1 MMNRTLLSIALQA
14 LWLPTLTSS
23 PPDLQARTRQDFDR
37 YAAATVERIVRESQ
51 PHGSFL
57 YLQHA
62 SSDNGA
68 AALSRLRRG
77 ELIYERL
84 ETRDG
89 NGEEMEIHD
98 GLLHHWL
105 GAAFVQGVSVEEALE
120 LVQDY
125 DNHAEIFPE
134 VEQSQLLSENGDTF
148 RAFLRFRKH
157 KVITVVMNTEHE
169 ARYVRVAPD
178 RAYSL
183 SHSTRVQEV
192 EDAGTS
198 SEKELPEGE
207 GHGFMW
213 AMNSYWRFLERDG
226 GIYIECESITLTR
239 TIPFLLR
246 WIVGPFVNDV
256 PRQSLR
262 NLLEISRDELSAN
275 R

>member
-1 MMNRTLLSIALQA
+1 VSRSLLSIAL
-14 LWLPTLTSS
+14 LTLSLPILASA
-23 PPDLQARTRQDFDR
+23 PPDLQVRTRQDFDR
-37 YAAATVERIVRESQ
+37 YAAATVERVVRESQ
-51 PHGSFL
+51 PEGSFL

-77 ELIYERL
+77 ELIYEHL

-89 NGEEMEIHD
+89 NGEEMGIHD
-98 GLLHHWL
+98 GLIHHWL
-105 GAAFVQGVSVEEALE
+105 GAAFVQGVGVEEALE
-120 LVQDY
+120 LIQDSSR
-125 DNHAEIFPE
+125 HAEIYPE
-134 VEQSQLLSENGDTF
+134 VEQSRLLRQNGDTL
-148 RAFLRFRKH
+148 RSFLRFRKH

-169 ARYVRVAPD
+169 ARFVRVAPD

-198 SEKELPEGE
+198 SERELPEGE

-213 AMNSYWRFLERDG
+213 SMNSSWRFLERDG
-226 GIYIECESITLTR
+226 GTYIESESITLTR

-256 PRQSLR
+256 PRQSLQS
-262 NLLEISRDELSAN
+262 LLEITRDELMAN

>member
-1 MMNRTLLSIALQA
+1 MNRSLLSLAFLALS
-14 LWLPTLTSS
+14 LPTISS
-23 PPDLQARTRQDFDR
+23 PPPDLQARTREDFDR
-37 YAAATVERIVRESQ
+37 YASATEARVVRESQ
-51 PHGSFL
+51 PTGSFL

-62 SSDNGA
+62 SADNGA

-84 ETRDG
+84 ETLAGD
-89 NGEEMEIHD
+89 GEEMEIQD
-98 GLLHHWL
+98 GLVHHWL
-105 GAAFVQGVSVEEALE
+105 GAAFVEGVGVDEALE

-125 DNHAEIFPE
+125 NHHAEIFPE
-134 VEQSQLLSENGDTF
+134 VDQSRLISEDGDTF
-148 RAFLRFRKH
+148 RSFLRFKKH

-169 ARYVRVAPD
+169 ALYVRVAPH

-192 EDAGTS
+192 EDADTS
-198 SEKELPEGE
+198 SEKELPDGE

-226 GIYIECESITLTR
+226 GTYIECESITLTR
-239 TIPFLLR
+239 KIPFLLR

-256 PRQSLR
+256 PRQSLQS
-262 NLLEISRDELSAN
+262 LLEITRDELRAG